1 MTTGTLK
8 DRVYAAVLLDIINGQ
23 LTCDSVINEKTLAE
37 KLQVSKAPVREAL
50 VSLCSNGILQ
60 SVPRQGYRIVRYTRD
75 NLRDILDYRVMLEL
89 GCLERSF
96 ERITPTQLRRL
107 ESIVEGELLFLADE
121 DPRNYWTKTLNFHL
135 TLASFADNEFVYR
148 RLDEALNT
156 TMRAYLQLCW
166 SKWQEAQLPAL
177 SSLHLQITE
186 AIRKKDRAE
195 ALMLLERDI
204 RTLDAPV
211 PLEFLS
217 AQGA

>member
-8 DRVYAAVLLDIINGQ
+8 DRVYASVLQSIINGE
-23 LTCDSVINEKTLAE
+23 LTPEIVINEKTLAE

-60 SVPRQGYRIVRYTRD
+60 SVPRQGYRIVRYTRE
-75 NLRDILDYRVMLEL
+75 NLRDILEYRVMLEC

-96 ERITPTQLRRL
+96 DDITATQKRRL

-121 DPRNYWTKTLNFHL
+121 DPRDYWTKTLNFHL
-135 TLASFADNEFVYR
+135 TLASFADNEYVYR

-166 SKWQEAQLPAL
+166 SRWQEADLPA
-177 SSLHLQITE
+177 
-186 AIRKKDRAE
+186 
-195 ALMLLERDI
+195 
-204 RTLDAPV
+204 P
-211 PLEFLS
+211 
-217 AQGA
+217 